1 MADQKVSAL
10 AELTTGTAHEDYIHV
25 IDDTNGTPVNKKL
38 KVGNLFGKVPAN
50 TIINGTLEANTN
62 RGIIIGSAN
71 TPSSNTANGQ
81 VGTIVFST
89 THLYVCTS
97 TNVWKRVALSV
108 FTSLIMELT
117 ESNLILYA
125 AKYYDNPHC
134 EGVDEFH
141 DDVNRIKYL
150 LRLLKKLQNGEDINV
165 QLILNHLVVLYNV
178 FEVEPLTEILLF
190 KLKDYETVLFPF
202 LIYLGYLDA
211 KKVDIVLNIDIINQL
226 RKI

>member
-1 MADQKVSAL
+1 
-10 AELTTGTAHEDYIHV
+10 
-25 IDDTNGTPVNKKL
+25 
-38 KVGNLFGKVPAN
+38 
-50 TIINGTLEANTN
+50 
-62 RGIIIGSAN
+62 
-71 TPSSNTANGQ
+71 
-81 VGTIVFST
+81 
-89 THLYVCTS
+89 
-97 TNVWKRVALSV
+97 
-108 FTSLIMELT
+108 MELT